1 MNIED
6 AKTGNGFF
14 WGLLNICYAFFTGVR
29 IFVVAGSFKGTI
41 KKNKT
46 KKQANFC

>member
-29 IFVVAGSFKGTI
+29 IFVVSGSITADNLI
-41 KKNKT
+41 NKT